1 MSKLHAALVRSART
15 ALQTLIPALGID
27 WATDWSSWRVTLTTV
42 AGATLLS
49 LAQGLLGA
57 LPEVE

>member
-1 MSKLHAALVRSART
+1 MTKLRAALVRAART
-15 ALQTLIPALGID
+15 ALQTLIPSLGVNI
-27 WATDWSSWRVTLTTV
+27 ATDWSSWRVILVTV
-42 AGATLLS
+42 AGATALS